1 MRSFI
6 FEFEFEFLNN
16 NFSWKHDL
24 IGKNGKNGKNGQSRL
39 YPVFFKSSTWA
50 ETYLLPRNLF
60 KIVVTRRVPI
70 ILLQIFFGSVVGT
83 PELILSRVIYFIFS
97 GISSGIELNT
107 RRRQL

>member
-6 FEFEFEFLNN
+6 FEFEFEFLN

-39 YPVFFKSSTWA
+39 YPVFLKSSTWA
-50 ETYLLPRNLF
+50 KRIFYPGIFLKSSSQGGF
-60 KIVVTRRVPI
+60 VI